1 MQYTLITASGKIMQF
16 YLRPVAEL
24 YQTIY
29 GGQVIDSSI
38 LVQAVMQST
47 VLTD

>member
-1 MQYTLITASGKIMQF
+1 MKFTLITPTGKIMQF

-29 GGQVIDSSI
+29 GGQLIDDSI
-38 LVQAVMQST
+38 LENTPTNAIAII
-47 VLTD
+47 

>member
-1 MQYTLITASGKIMQF
+1 MKFTLITPAGKIMQF

-29 GGQVIDSSI
+29 GGQLIDDSI
-38 LVQAVMQST
+38 LENTPKNTIAV
-47 VLTD
+47 V

>member
-1 MQYTLITASGKIMQF
+1 MKFTLITKTGKVMQF

-29 GGQVIDSSI
+29 GGRLIDDSI
-38 LVQAVMQST
+38 LSVDQSSSVNAV
-47 VLTD
+47 